1 MYHVSSNCKTR
12 MKLTDEIWKTL
23 EGVYKTP
30 FDASIPLR
38 KLELAIDT
46 ETINKIWEELWNE
59 LHHQGDVGLASYLSL
74 PQLVRIGRLK
84 ELYDWN
90 LLGLCCVIEQQ
101 RHLGHNPTLPTDY
114 YDYYNKGLAD
124 LKHFVLDNLNKTL
137 DNTTYTLSL
146 ATLAT
151 CNGQIELGKAIMEL
165 EDKEILDKLLKQF

>member
-1 MYHVSSNCKTR
+1 ME
-12 MKLTDEIWKTL
+12 LTDNIWKTL
-23 EGVYKTP
+23 EGGYKIP

-38 KLELAIDT
+38 QLELTNDT
-46 ETINKIWEELWNE
+46 EKIKKIWDELWNE

-74 PQLVRIGRLK
+74 PQMVRIGKLN

-101 RHLGHNPTLPTDY
+101 RHLGNNPTLPAEFS
-114 YDYYNKGLAD
+114 DYYNKGLAD
-124 LKHFVLDNLNKTL
+124 LKHFVLNNLNKKL

-165 EDKEILDKLLKQF
+165 EDKDILDELLKQF